1 MRHLITSTKR
11 PKKCV
16 HGICFYVLS
25 GFTLFLA
32 GLERLP
38 DDPRLQRGALLRH
51 AHHRNVSRIPPVRR
65 HTSGYYYTL
74 L

>member
-1 MRHLITSTKR
+1 MRHLITCKNVQKSVYMESAFMYYQGL
-11 PKKCV
+11 P
-16 HGICFYVLS
+16 
-25 GFTLFLA
+25 